1 MTRIRKRLLLRSR
14 TETRH
19 RELLTSGFIHTLPA
33 VMFPFPHST
42 ERDQTTRTMEPILS
56 GTLDSDKLQDL
67 GRASLQIVHDLKNQ
81 LNGLKL
87 YATFLRR
94 RLEKSE
100 RPVDEQETLTKLI
113 SGLERAAS
121 DLSTIV
127 QYARPLDIKKQPGV
141 DLEKLIRQVC
151 VSLNQPSQS
160 TESLTGQFILEFETI
175 TCCGSYDP
183 ALLAEALK
191 SISLGALRMAQYH
204 RNPQAV
210 TVRFSRNLE
219 TPFATIEWQGV
230 NQSNHDP
237 FRSFAGSHELKMSL
251 AARIVEGHGG
261 SAECRDHNLIVTLPI
276 SQ

>member
-1 MTRIRKRLLLRSR
+1 
-14 TETRH
+14 
-19 RELLTSGFIHTLPA
+19 
-33 VMFPFPHST
+33 
-42 ERDQTTRTMEPILS
+42 MEPILS

-87 YATFLRR
+87 YATFLRK
-94 RLEKSE
+94 RLEKSD
-100 RPVDEQETLTKLI
+100 RPADEQETVTKLI
-113 SGLERAAS
+113 SGLERAAG

-151 VSLNQPSQS
+151 VSLNQPSKS
-160 TESLTGQFILEFETI
+160 TESLTGQFILEFETDS
-175 TCCGSYDP
+175 CSGSYDP
-183 ALLAEALK
+183 AMLAEALM
-191 SISLGALRMAQYH
+191 SISLGAFRMAQYH
-204 RNPQAV
+204 PIPQAV
-210 TVRFSRNLE
+210 TIRFSKNLE
-219 TPFATIEWQGV
+219 TTTPLATIEWQGV

>member
-1 MTRIRKRLLLRSR
+1 
-14 TETRH
+14 
-19 RELLTSGFIHTLPA
+19 
-33 VMFPFPHST
+33 
-42 ERDQTTRTMEPILS
+42 MEPILS
-56 GTLDSDKLQDL
+56 GTLDSDTLQDL
-67 GRASLQIVHDLKNQ
+67 GRASLQIVHALKNQ
-81 LNGLKL
+81 LNGPTL
-87 YATFLRR
+87 YATFLRK

-100 RPVDEQETLTKLI
+100 RPVDEQETVTKLI

-121 DLSTIV
+121 DLSAIV
-127 QYARPLDIKKQPGV
+127 QYARPLDIKKQPGI
-141 DLEKLIRQVC
+141 DLEKLIRQAC

-160 TESLTGQFILEFETI
+160 TESLTGQFILEFETE

-191 SISLGALRMAQYH
+191 AISLGALRMAQYH
-204 RNPQAV
+204 PNPQAV
-210 TVRFSRNLE
+210 TVRFWKNLE
-219 TPFATIEWQGV
+219 TTPLATIEWQGV

-251 AARIVEGHGG
+251 AARIVEAHGG